1 MNGLITS
8 SDITKIV
15 PYHVIEYLIEGVMK
29 VEKEK
34 RCKCQVLFQETE
46 GPRGKSLG
54 LEVGEV

>member
-34 RCKCQVLFQETE
+34 RQRGPE
-46 GPRGKSLG
+46 GRVWAWRSEKFD
-54 LEVGEV
+54 